1 MTTLRKGETMHRY
14 RTVMPRFALGL
25 AAATMTAASIGL
37 FVVAPAIVEGA
48 GPDSPALAQSTGT
61 TLASLKAASDT
72 AIDLV
77 ALHEEETELLQ
88 PCTPSSKPT
97 QTVGEVDE

>member
-1 MTTLRKGETMHRY
+1 MHRY
-14 RTVMPRFALGL
+14 QPLMPRFTLGL

-48 GPDSPALAQSTGT
+48 GPDSPALVQSTGT

-77 ALHEEETELLQ
+77 ALHEEEAELVA
-88 PCTPSSKPT
+88 PCTLSDKPT
-97 QTVGEVDE
+97 QIGENADE